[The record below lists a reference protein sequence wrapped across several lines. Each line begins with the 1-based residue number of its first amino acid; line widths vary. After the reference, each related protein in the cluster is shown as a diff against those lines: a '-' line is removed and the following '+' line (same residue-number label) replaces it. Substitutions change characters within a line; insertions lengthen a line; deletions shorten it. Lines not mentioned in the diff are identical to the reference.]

1 MPAVFFQDVR
11 LFLQAD
17 FFCCDGGCG
26 VCGRKFDGLTG
37 DVGKAVD
44 NLLMVVHNLW
54 IKCLETCV

>member
-1 MPAVFFQDVR
+1 M
-11 LFLQAD
+11 QAD

-26 VCGRKFDGLTG
+26 VWGRKFAGLTG